1 MSDKVLIVTDP
12 DDVLVDG
19 LRILLVDLNPT
30 QTQYIS
36 NVLTQLES
44 IPTTVLYMWNN
55 NNTTNWLL
63 DKKHKSD
70 LIIFNADGEND
81 VIIGY
86 MAAQTNS
93 YYFGTLKSLSAMN
106 KSAIYNTDQLSEILE
121 NEIKQYGLRTR

>member
-19 LRILLVDLNPT
+19 LRILLVDLNLT

-36 NVLTQLES
+36 DVLTKLDS
-44 IPTTVLYMWNN
+44 IPTTVLYMWNSN
-55 NNTTNWLL
+55 NNTEWLL

-70 LIIFNADGEND
+70 LIIFNADSEND

-93 YYFGTLKSLSAMN
+93 YYFGTLKSLSAVN
-106 KSAIYNTDQLSEILE
+106 KSAIYSTDQISEILE